1 MNGRIQIM
9 LDSRDIEE
17 LPAEDAE
24 ILGMWGKATRTA
36 RSAMVRGLDDDPD
49 ARFTLLYQSALQ
61 GATAVVRSAGYRV
74 RGDHNHQITFAAV
87 AALGSG
93 DLSEAA
99 RDLNVIRQGRHVAV
113 YDWQTITDAAQIAEL
128 REATTRLLG
137 KAYSWLEAQRPSLAG
152 RLNDP
157 SDLGSI
163 RP

>member
-1 MNGRIQIM
+1 MNGRIRIM

-17 LPAEDAE
+17 LAAEDAE
-24 ILGMWGKATRTA
+24 VLGMWAKALRTA
-36 RSAMVRGLDDDPD
+36 RSASVTALDDDLD

-61 GATAVVRSAGYRV
+61 GATAVVRAAGYRV

-99 RDLNVIRQGRHVAV
+99 RDLNVIRQGRHAAV
-113 YDWQTITDAAQIAEL
+113 YDWQTTTDAAQTAEL
-128 REATTRLLG
+128 RQATTRLLG
-137 KAYSWLEAQRPSLAG
+137 EAYSWLEAQRPSLAG
-152 RLNDP
+152 RVNDP
-157 SDLGSI
+157 SDFGLI